1 MEFLTSQCSVAL
13 AKGASIAL
21 PVTMLFSAITLES
34 LLFSADRIG
43 FFAILSRIAINS
55 RSFHSTL
62 MLELTGMPFKK
73 SFCGISDIDCY

>member
-1 MEFLTSQCSVAL
+1 MAILHLTMLGCS

-43 FFAILSRIAINS
+43 FFAVLSRIAINS
-55 RSFHSTL
+55 HSFHSTL
-62 MLELTGMPFKK
+62 MLELTKAVSVAPANEA
-73 SFCGISDIDCY
+73 